1 MKITRDEEKEKE
13 LNGQRNEIPPAMP
26 ILPSNAGGTQEVD
39 RRVNLG
45 QTSADNPNIYA
56 QGINGEF
63 VPGVNGAVVPGV
75 NQPGEMFGAPIIGKT
90 QIKEALRTLEKYR
103 QGKSSV
109 ERRVVQAEDFW
120 KLRQW
125 GRAENENKRTTPA
138 TAWLWNVLVSKHA
151 DAMDALP
158 EPNILPK
165 EETDKNE
172 AKILSSIVPVI
183 LAQNGFKKVYSE
195 NMWDKLKQGTGIYG
209 VFWDN
214 NKLNGLG
221 DVAVRKI
228 DVLNCFWEPG
238 ISDIQDSANFFTVE
252 LRDKKNIIS
261 SYPDK
266 ASELEKNLKG
276 GVLTVKKY
284 RTDDTVDDTD
294 KAVVVDWYYKKTV
307 SGRTVLHY
315 CKFVNDVVLFSTEN
329 DPEHFPDGL
338 YDHGKYP
345 FVFDVFYPVKGSPC
359 GYGYTDVLKD
369 DQIQIDELSDALIK
383 NAKQAAKRRYFSK
396 MSGGVNEE
404 EFADW
409 DKDIVHVEGDL
420 DEKHVK
426 AIEVPLLNSIYYS
439 LLEWK
444 VSEIKETSGNRDVN
458 NGGTSASVTAASAIA
473 ALQEASGKTSRDFI
487 KTTYD
492 AYEQI
497 VKIVIELIRQ
507 FYTETRKFR
516 IVGTSGAMQFVDYSN
531 ANIAPNPQPMTD
543 DDGNIIPGAEAE
555 IRLPDFDI
563 EVTAQKNIAYTKAAQ
578 NELALQFYNAGFFN
592 PQLSDQALATVSMM
606 DFDHKDDVISKI
618 SENRTL
624 YDQVMQLQQLS
635 VTLLSEINPQKAAEL
650 AQSFGMDVPAV
661 SGGTINPSAV
671 SEQNDETSEDI
682 GGESSGVAKARERTR
697 NSTQL

>member
-1 MKITRDEEKEKE
+1 
-13 LNGQRNEIPPAMP
+13 
-26 ILPSNAGGTQEVD
+26 
-39 RRVNLG
+39 
-45 QTSADNPNIYA
+45 
-56 QGINGEF
+56 
-63 VPGVNGAVVPGV
+63 
-75 NQPGEMFGAPIIGKT
+75 
-90 QIKEALRTLEKYR
+90 
-103 QGKSSV
+103 
-109 ERRVVQAEDFW
+109 
-120 KLRQW
+120 
-125 GRAENENKRTTPA
+125 
-138 TAWLWNVLVSKHA
+138 
-151 DAMDALP
+151 
-158 EPNILPK
+158 
-165 EETDKNE
+165 
-172 AKILSSIVPVI
+172 
-183 LAQNGFKKVYSE
+183 
-195 NMWDKLKQGTGIYG
+195 
-209 VFWDN
+209 
-214 NKLNGLG
+214 
-221 DVAVRKI
+221 
-228 DVLNCFWEPG
+228 
-238 ISDIQDSANFFTVE
+238 
-252 LRDKKNIIS
+252 
-261 SYPDK
+261 
-266 ASELEKNLKG
+266 
-276 GVLTVKKY
+276 
-284 RTDDTVDDTD
+284 
-294 KAVVVDWYYKKTV
+294 
-307 SGRTVLHY
+307 
-315 CKFVNDVVLFSTEN
+315 
-329 DPEHFPDGL
+329 
-338 YDHGKYP
+338 
-345 FVFDVFYPVKGSPC
+345 
-359 GYGYTDVLKD
+359 
-369 DQIQIDELSDALIK
+369 
-383 NAKQAAKRRYFSK
+383 

-543 DDGNIIPGAEAE
+543 EDGNIIPGAVDE

-592 PQLSDQALATVSMM
+592 PQLSDQALATVAMM

>member
-1 MKITRDEEKEKE
+1 MKVTRDKKEVND
-13 LNGQRNEIPPAMP
+13 LNGQRSDSSPTMP
-26 ILPSNAGGTQEVD
+26 LLPRAAGEAQEVD

-45 QTSADNPNIYA
+45 QTSSINTNHYA
-56 QGINGEF
+56 KSD
-63 VPGVNGAVVPGV
+63 VDGAVTPSV
-75 NQPGEMFGAPIIGKT
+75 NQPGEIFYGSIIGES
-90 QIKEALRTLEKYR
+90 QVKEALILLEKYR
-103 QGKSSV
+103 RGKASV
-109 ERRVVQAEDFW
+109 DRRVVQSEDFW

-125 GRAENENKRTTPA
+125 GRAESEDKRATPA

-165 EETDKNE
+165 EESDKGE
-172 AKILSSIVPVI
+172 AKMLSSIVPVV
-183 LAQNGFKKVYSE
+183 LSQNGFKKVYSE

-238 ISDIQDSANFFTVE
+238 INDIQDSANFFTVE
-252 LRDKKNIIS
+252 LREKKDIMS
-261 SYPDK
+261 SYPNK
-266 ASELEKNLKG
+266 AAELERSLKG
-276 GVLTVKKY
+276 GVLSVRKY
-284 RTDDTVDDTD
+284 RTDDAVDDTD
-294 KAVVVDWYYKKTV
+294 KAVVVDWYYRKNV
-307 SGRTVLHY
+307 SGRAVLHY

-329 DPEHFPDGL
+329 DPEQFPNGL

-345 FVFDVFYPVKGSPC
+345 FVFDCFYPVKGSPC

-396 MSGGVNEE
+396 MSGGINEE

-409 DKDIVHVEGDL
+409 SNDIVHVEGDL

-492 AYEQI
+492 AYEQV
-497 VKIVIELIRQ
+497 VKLVIELIRQ
-507 FYTETRKFR
+507 FYTEKRKFR
-516 IVGTSGAMQFVDYSN
+516 IIGTSGAMQFVDYSN
-531 ANIAPNPQPMTD
+531 ENIAPNPQPMTD
-543 DDGNIIPGAEAE
+543 ADGNIIPGADDE

-592 PQLSDQALATVSMM
+592 PQLSDQALATVAMM
-606 DFDHKDDVISKI
+606 DFDHKDEVVSKI

-635 VTLLSEINPQKAAEL
+635 VALLSEINPQRAAEL
-650 AQSFGMDVPAV
+650 AQSFGVNIP
-661 SGGTINPSAV
+661 SGGVANPSAV
-671 SEQNDETSEDI
+671 SGQSDETSEKI
-682 GGESSGVAKARERTR
+682 GGENSTVAKARDRTR

>member
-1 MKITRDEEKEKE
+1 MIFLKITRDEKKENE
-13 LNGQRNEIPPAMP
+13 LNGQRNDIPPAMP
-26 ILPSNAGGTQEVD
+26 ILPKEAGGTQEID

-45 QTSADNPNIYA
+45 QTSAGNPNLYA
-56 QGINGEF
+56 
-63 VPGVNGAVVPGV
+63 NGAVVPGV
-75 NQPGEMFGAPIIGKT
+75 NQPGEMFGAPIIGET
-90 QIKEALRTLEKYR
+90 QVKEALRTLEKYR

-165 EETDKNE
+165 EESDKNE
-172 AKILSSIVPVI
+172 AKVLSSIVPVV

-238 ISDIQDSANFFTVE
+238 IGDIQDSANFFTVE
-252 LRDKKNIIS
+252 LRDKKNIIAN
-261 SYPDK
+261 YPDK

-329 DPEHFPDGL
+329 DPYNFPDGL

-516 IVGTSGAMQFVDYSN
+516 IVGTSGAMKFVDYSN

-543 DDGNIIPGAEAE
+543 ADGNVIPGAEDE

-592 PQLSDQALATVSMM
+592 PQLSDQALATVAMM

-650 AQSFGMDVPAV
+650 AQSFGMDVPA
-661 SGGTINPSAV
+661 STGGAINPSAV
-671 SEQNDETSEDI
+671 SGQGDETSENI
-682 GGESSGVAKARERTR
+682 GGESSGVANARERTR

>member
-1 MKITRDEEKEKE
+1 MKITRDDKKENE
-13 LNGQRNEIPPAMP
+13 LNGQRKDIPPAMP
-26 ILPSNAGGTQEVD
+26 ILPRDAGGTQEID

-45 QTSADNPNIYA
+45 QTSVDNPNLYA
-56 QGINGEF
+56 Q
-63 VPGVNGAVVPGV
+63 GVNGAVMPGV
-75 NQPGEMFGAPIIGKT
+75 NQPGEMFGAPIIGET
-90 QIKEALRTLEKYR
+90 QVKEALRTLEKYR

-165 EETDKNE
+165 EESDKNE
-172 AKILSSIVPVI
+172 AKILSSIVPVV

-238 ISDIQDSANFFTVE
+238 VSDIQDSANFFTVE
-252 LRDKKNIIS
+252 LRDKKNIIA

-307 SGRTVLHY
+307 SGRTILHY
-315 CKFVNDVVLFSTEN
+315 CKFVNDIVLFSTEN
-329 DPEHFPDGL
+329 DPYNFPDGL

-383 NAKQAAKRRYFSK
+383 NAKQAVKRRYFSK

-543 DDGNIIPGAEAE
+543 ADGNVIPGAEDE

-592 PQLSDQALATVSMM
+592 PQLSDQALATVAMM

-671 SEQNDETSEDI
+671 SGQGDETSENI
-682 GGESSGVAKARERTR
+682 GGESSGVANARARTR

>member
-1 MKITRDEEKEKE
+1 MKITRDENKENE
-13 LNGQRNEIPPAMP
+13 LNGQRNDIPPAMP
-26 ILPSNAGGTQEVD
+26 ILPRAAGGTQEVD

-45 QTSADNPNIYA
+45 QTGADNPNLYA
-56 QGINGEF
+56 QGA
-63 VPGVNGAVVPGV
+63 NGAVMPGV
-75 NQPGEMFGAPIIGKT
+75 NQPGEMFGAPIIGET
-90 QIKEALRTLEKYR
+90 QVKEALRTLEKYR

-125 GRAENENKRTTPA
+125 GRAENENKRATPA

-165 EETDKNE
+165 EENDKNE
-172 AKILSSIVPVI
+172 AKMLSSIVPVV

-238 ISDIQDSANFFTVE
+238 VSDIQDSANFFSVE
-252 LRDKKNIIS
+252 LRDKKNIIAN
-261 SYPDK
+261 YPDK

-284 RTDDTVDDTD
+284 RADDTVDDTD

-307 SGRTVLHY
+307 SGRTILHY
-315 CKFVNDVVLFSTEN
+315 CKFVNDIVLFSTEN
-329 DPEHFPDGL
+329 DPYNFPDGL

-543 DDGNIIPGAEAE
+543 ADGNVIPGAEEE

-592 PQLSDQALATVSMM
+592 PQLSDQALATVAMM
-606 DFDHKDDVISKI
+606 DFDHKDDVIAEI

-635 VTLLSEINPQKAAEL
+635 VTLLSELNPQKAAEL
-650 AQSFGMDVPAV
+650 AQSFGMEVPAGG
-661 SGGTINPSAV
+661 GGTINPSAV
-671 SEQNDETSEDI
+671 SGQSDETSENI
-682 GGESSGVAKARERTR
+682 GGESSGVANARERTR

>member
-1 MKITRDEEKEKE
+1 MIFLKITRDENKENE
-13 LNGQRNEIPPAMP
+13 LNGQRNDIPPAMP
-26 ILPSNAGGTQEVD
+26 ILPKEAGGTQEID

-45 QTSADNPNIYA
+45 QTSAGNPNLYA
-56 QGINGEF
+56 QS
-63 VPGVNGAVVPGV
+63 VNGAVVPGV
-75 NQPGEMFGAPIIGKT
+75 NQPGEMFGAPIIGET
-90 QIKEALRTLEKYR
+90 QVKEALRTLEKYR

-165 EETDKNE
+165 EESDKNE
-172 AKILSSIVPVI
+172 AKILSSIVPVV

-238 ISDIQDSANFFTVE
+238 IGDIQDSANFFTVE
-252 LRDKKNIIS
+252 LRDKKNIIAN
-261 SYPDK
+261 YPDK

-307 SGRTVLHY
+307 SGRTILHY

-329 DPEHFPDGL
+329 DPYNFPDGL

-516 IVGTSGAMQFVDYSN
+516 IVGTSGAMQFVNYSN

-543 DDGNIIPGAEAE
+543 ADGNVIPGAEDE

-592 PQLSDQALATVSMM
+592 PQLSDQALATVAMM

-650 AQSFGMDVPAV
+650 AQSFGMDVPA
-661 SGGTINPSAV
+661 STGGAINPSAV
-671 SEQNDETSEDI
+671 SGQGDETSENI
-682 GGESSGVAKARERTR
+682 GGESSGVANARERTR

>member
-1 MKITRDEEKEKE
+1 MKITRDEKKENE
-13 LNGQRNEIPPAMP
+13 LNGQRNDIPPAMP
-26 ILPSNAGGTQEVD
+26 ILPKEAGGTQEID

-45 QTSADNPNIYA
+45 QTSAGNPNLYA
-56 QGINGEF
+56 QSA
-63 VPGVNGAVVPGV
+63 NGAVVPGV
-75 NQPGEMFGAPIIGKT
+75 NQPGEMFGEPIIGET
-90 QIKEALRTLEKYR
+90 QVKEALRTLEKYR
-103 QGKSSV
+103 QGKSSI

-165 EETDKNE
+165 EESDKNE
-172 AKILSSIVPVI
+172 AKVLSSIVPVV

-238 ISDIQDSANFFTVE
+238 IGDIQDSANFFTVE
-252 LRDKKNIIS
+252 LRDKKNIIAN
-261 SYPDK
+261 YPDK

-329 DPEHFPDGL
+329 DPYNFPDGL

-543 DDGNIIPGAEAE
+543 ADGNVIPGAEDE

-592 PQLSDQALATVSMM
+592 PQLSDQALATVAMM

-650 AQSFGMDVPAV
+650 AQSFGMDVPA
-661 SGGTINPSAV
+661 STGGAINPSAV
-671 SEQNDETSEDI
+671 SGQGDETSENI
-682 GGESSGVAKARERTR
+682 GGESSGVANARERTR